1 MISAMT
7 NCYSYKCDD
16 EKGLKKFLFLVN
28 YKLLLSLLS
37 MEYLWDNI
45 DQKQNKEQW
54 IQVIKV
60 AIAP

>member
-1 MISAMT
+1 MISVMT

-45 DQKQNKEQW
+45 DQKQNKEQ
-54 IQVIKV
+54 
-60 AIAP
+60 